1 MITIKLFNVI
11 HQDRRNQNTTFNIFG
26 IGKDYGFVNDME
38 ISEEFLLKNLSDI
51 KPANVKLQKNTS
63 LKILN
68 KTQEKDYLIYIL

>member
-68 KTQEKDYLIYIL
+68 KRLP

>member
-26 IGKDYGFVNDME
+26 LSKDYGFVNDTE

-68 KTQEKDYLIYIL
+68 KT

>member
-51 KPANVKLQKNTS
+51 KPANVELQKNTS

-68 KTQEKDYLIYIL
+68 KR